1 MKAQPLT
8 EHSLF
13 CYNAHDTISERVKE
27 LDRRRTEVDIMPRDA
42 ITQIINVEQL
52 EYVTLLA
59 VQQEVGITQRTFEK
73 YQAPLGIEPNRVH
86 IGTRSF
92 YISREAVANV
102 KQRKQYLSLFAHL
115 KASVNPQ
122 ATK

>member
-27 LDRRRTEVDIMPRDA
+27 LDSRRTEVDIMPQDA

-52 EYVTLLA
+52 EYVTL
-59 VQQEVGITQRTFEK
+59 
-73 YQAPLGIEPNRVH
+73 H
-86 IGTRSF
+86 
-92 YISREAVANV
+92 ISREAVASV
-102 KQRKQYLSLFAHL
+102 KHLKQYPALFAHL
-115 KASVNPQ
+115 KASVTPQ
-122 ATK
+122 AGD

>member
-27 LDRRRTEVDIMPRDA
+27 LDSRRTEVDIMPQDA

-52 EYVTLLA
+52 EYMPLLT
-59 VQQEVGITQRTFEK
+59 VQEEVGSTQYTLKK
-73 YQAPLGIEPNRVH
+73 YLVPLGIEPNCVH
-86 IGTRSF
+86 IGKRSLHT
-92 YISREAVANV
+92 SRRQWLA
-102 KQRKQYLSLFAHL
+102 
-115 KASVNPQ
+115 
-122 ATK
+122 